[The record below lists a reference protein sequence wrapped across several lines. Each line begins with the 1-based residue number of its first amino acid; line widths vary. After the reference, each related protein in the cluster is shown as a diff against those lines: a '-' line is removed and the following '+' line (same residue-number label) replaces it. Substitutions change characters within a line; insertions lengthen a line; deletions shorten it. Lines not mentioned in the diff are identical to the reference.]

1 MKIVLCVLMLMFAGL
16 QYNDPDEI
24 FWIVIYLTP
33 ALCAGLAP
41 FRPNPFRATLLA
53 VCACYECFTTSGNQ
67 TPEFV
72 EYRGF
77 AEHSRRTVI
86 G

>member
-1 MKIVLCVLMLMFAGL
+1 
-16 QYNDPDEI
+16 
-24 FWIVIYLTP
+24 
-33 ALCAGLAP
+33 LAP

-53 VCACYECFTTSGNQ
+53 VCAGYEGFTTSGNQ